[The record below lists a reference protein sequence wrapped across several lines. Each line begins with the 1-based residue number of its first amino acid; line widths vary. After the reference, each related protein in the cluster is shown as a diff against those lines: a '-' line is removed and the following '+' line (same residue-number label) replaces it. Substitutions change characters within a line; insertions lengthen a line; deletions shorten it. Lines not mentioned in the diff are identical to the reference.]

1 MMDAYYCTETVCL
14 ILSSLGL
21 SFLCFFVQVL
31 TIILPTRRAWMSV
44 LNVAQSSV
52 GTPEIP

>member
-1 MMDAYYCTETVCL
+1 MDAYYCTETVCL

-31 TIILPTRRAWMSV
+31 TIILPTRHAWMSV
-44 LNVAQSSV
+44 LNVPQSSV